1 MRRFYA
7 ILYIMSSGNPETRK
21 RILETAWR
29 LMVDHHGK
37 DVWVDEIARETR
49 LSRQSIYLYFKNRAD
64 LLIATVRYVDE
75 VKEVNHRLEVVC
87 RASDGVEIIDGL
99 VEFWGNYIPEIYGL
113 AKALLAVYKTDPDAA
128 AAWDDRMKVFRDGC
142 GVAVRQLQQE
152 GRLAPGWDA
161 ETATGMMWSLLALQV
176 WENLVLRLGWPNEAY
191 IRRMKE
197 LMRRTFVQSEK

>member
-75 VKEVNHRLEVVC
+75 VKEVNHRLEVV
-87 RASDGVEIIDGL
+87 AEPADELGSDGGAVRRGDMKPFTRFAWAVLAYNLAVIAWGVYVRATRSGAGCGAHWPLCNGEVVPQAPSVEML
-99 VEFWGNYIPEIYGL
+99 VEFTHRVSSGL
-113 AKALLAVYKTDPDAA
+113 ALLSVAALLIESAS
-128 AAWDDRMKVFRDGC
+128 R
-142 GVAVRQLQQE
+142 
-152 GRLAPGWDA
+152 
-161 ETATGMMWSLLALQV
+161 
-176 WENLVLRLGWPNEAY
+176 
-191 IRRMKE
+191 RRMRNS
-197 LMRRTFVQSEK
+197 LPYAPPT